1 MLRHEVLS
9 ERKAIQIVS
18 GVPVHHPLFYFSNDT
33 DSEDGPWGN
42 YSPRFTRRDVPSAWT
57 CSELFYGSKDGC
69 DCNCGAWDPDCDTT
83 TGVAQKVF
91 NCDTNDPTV
100 RCAMSR
106 KSPSEPVCLYDSMAS
121 SAAIQAGYPPL
132 TDGATPT
139 AAVSTATIVAASV
152 GSTLGFVLLVASITY
167 FIRRRKSV
175 PKADRSVKATLLQN
189 LNTVSEGAPD
199 HRL

>member
-1 MLRHEVLS
+1 
-9 ERKAIQIVS
+9 
-18 GVPVHHPLFYFSNDT
+18 
-33 DSEDGPWGN
+33 
-42 YSPRFTRRDVPSAWT
+42 
-57 CSELFYGSKDGC
+57 
-69 DCNCGAWDPDCDTT
+69 
-83 TGVAQKVF
+83 
-91 NCDTNDPTV
+91 
-100 RCAMSR
+100 
-106 KSPSEPVCLYDSMAS
+106 MAS

-139 AAVSTATIVAASV
+139 AVSTATIVAASV

-189 LNTVSEGAPD
+189 INTVSEGAPD